1 MLRKSGTT
9 LASRIL
15 AMIWFMAY
23 SAAMTGLVAVGVT
36 AIH

>member
-9 LASRIL
+9 LASRVL
-15 AMIWFMAY
+15 AVIWFLAY